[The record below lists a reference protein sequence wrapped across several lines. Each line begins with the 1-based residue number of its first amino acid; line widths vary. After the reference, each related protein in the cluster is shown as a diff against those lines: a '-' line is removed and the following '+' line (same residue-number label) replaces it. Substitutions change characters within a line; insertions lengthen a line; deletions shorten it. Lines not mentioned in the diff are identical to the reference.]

1 VARTEFGLSPSQYMN
16 ANIDDQALL
25 AGARRLD
32 EGALSEIYT
41 RFSTEL
47 FRYAVRLLGDAQLA
61 EDCVAETYSRFLHAL
76 HRGRGPQQQLRAY
89 LYRVAHNWIV
99 DQYRRAPDPVP
110 LDSELPA
117 ASGSEPSAIVK
128 ARLEQEQVR
137 LALMRLTADQR
148 QVLVLHYL
156 QGFSNEEVAA
166 ALQKT
171 LGAVKSLQH
180 RALAALKRMMEE
192 QEQF

>member
-1 VARTEFGLSPSQYMN
+1 MN
-16 ANIDDQALL
+16 AIIDDQALL

-41 RFSTEL
+41 RHSTEL
-47 FRYAVRLLGDAQLA
+47 FRYAVRLLGDVQLA
-61 EDCVAETYSRFLHAL
+61 EDCVAETFSRLLHAL
-76 HRGRGPQQQLRAY
+76 QRGRGPQQQLRAY

-99 DQYRRAPDPVP
+99 DQYRRRTSDPVP
-110 LDSELPA
+110 LDPELPA
-117 ASGSEPSAIVK
+117 ASGSEPSLVVK
-128 ARLEQEQVR
+128 ARMEQEHVR
-137 LALMRLTADQR
+137 LALMWLTADQR
-148 QVLVLHYL
+148 QVIVLHYL

-180 RALAALKRMMEE
+180 RALAALKRMMEV
-192 QEQF
+192 QEQL